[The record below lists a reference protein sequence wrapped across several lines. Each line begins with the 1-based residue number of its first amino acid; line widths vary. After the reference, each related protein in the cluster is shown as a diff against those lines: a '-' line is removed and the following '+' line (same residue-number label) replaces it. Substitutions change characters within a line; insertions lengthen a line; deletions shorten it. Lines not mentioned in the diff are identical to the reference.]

1 MPAGVFT
8 FYCLS
13 PKLRILSFANCC
25 KVAQSKLT
33 VLISRR
39 SLLLQHWQ
47 IGGGKDFVACRAA
60 ELAMLVAGLPWLRIR
75 SQAEAVQVAV
85 SICFAEW
92 TCLISAANAISYEH
106 LLALTLAYVK
116 RGDAEEGG
124 EIWAGF
130 CACFRNMLSVQY
142 SRMSL
147 LRVPDVRDESWRG
160 DQPQL

>member
-1 MPAGVFT
+1 MYSLFTVWVQSSGYWALQTVAKWHRANWLCWSQGVHCFCNT
-8 FYCLS
+8 DRLE
-13 PKLRILSFANCC
+13 
-25 KVAQSKLT
+25 
-33 VLISRR
+33 
-39 SLLLQHWQ
+39 
-47 IGGGKDFVACRAA
+47 GGKIFVACHAA